1 MKRNFIFMVLVLLFL
16 NGCSAMMALNGG
28 KEPNLSVITKG
39 QAKSIVESEPLKPI
53 KVEQLSN
60 GNFLSTYQYTVGKE
74 PSVGRA
80 VIYVLLDSMTL
91 FISEL
96 VTMPIEAGRKGTTKL
111 ITVEYT
117 PNGEV
122 VRVR

>member
-1 MKRNFIFMVLVLLFL
+1 MKKNFMFVLLLLLFL
-16 NGCSAMMALNGG
+16 NGCSAMMALDGG
-28 KEPNLSVITKG
+28 KEPNLSIITKG

-80 VIYVLLDSMTL
+80 VVYVLLDSMTL

-111 ITVEYT
+111 VTVEYT

>member
-111 ITVEYT
+111 ITIEYT

>member
-111 ITVEYT
+111 ITVEYA